1 MLYTFLFK
9 FKAVDIIRFGE
20 ESHSGLVQRIANPRP
35 VRGSW
40 VRIPPPP
47 HRLVWALASGEGWQ
61 NGNARVLKTRG
72 RKPLEVRVLYPP
84 LSCQQTINFLV
95 AKKLCK
101 YSSLSCF
108 LATFVK

>member
-84 LSCQQTINFLV
+84 PVRKCLCWLALCEGSPAVFRENF
-95 AKKLCK
+95 KP
-101 YSSLSCF
+101 F
-108 LATFVK
+108 